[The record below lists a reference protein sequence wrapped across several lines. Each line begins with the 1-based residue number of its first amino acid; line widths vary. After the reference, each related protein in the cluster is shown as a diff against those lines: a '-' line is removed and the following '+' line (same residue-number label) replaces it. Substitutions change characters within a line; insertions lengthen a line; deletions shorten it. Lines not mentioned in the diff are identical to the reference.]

1 MVKRTNG
8 PQQYKLFFCLFPV
21 HELHFFPP
29 SISNFGEMSLPS
41 SKSALVPELVS
52 NCHNVTADPVEYQ
65 PTAAI
70 IMDGG
75 KLLYAWP
82 PKPNMT
88 FQQYADSLA
97 IGPIAI
103 FFQFNQRIDL
113 VFDTY
118 LESSL
123 KTAARL

>member
-1 MVKRTNG
+1 
-8 PQQYKLFFCLFPV
+8 
-21 HELHFFPP
+21 
-29 SISNFGEMSLPS
+29 MSLPS